1 MNYNVETNYKMDSSL
16 FKNKQLINAM
26 KKLNNLFL
34 KETYKGN
41 KVSYYYEDLNGN
53 VISYNKDICFYAAS
67 AIKILVCLYIM
78 EKARSKKID
87 LNTKL
92 LVKMDELKPDTGIIK
107 NQKNNQEYSVKELIK
122 YTLVESDNTAY
133 LKLVNYVGK
142 ETLKEYGRSL
152 GAKFTMIG
160 KETDSFGIISCSD
173 MIIYWKNVKKF
184 IDRNDDYGNLLK
196 KYLSNP
202 TYKIVEND
210 GVLKYNYVRKYGSYD
225 IAYHEAGYVETSKPY
240 FMIILTQLNKESYKK
255 KFVNDTSKLLLN
267 INKILNERED

>member
-1 MNYNVETNYKMDSSL
+1 MNYNVETNYKIDSSL

-107 NQKNNQEYSVKELIK
+107 NQKNQ
-122 YTLVESDNTAY
+122 
-133 LKLVNYVGK
+133 
-142 ETLKEYGRSL
+142 
-152 GAKFTMIG
+152 F
-160 KETDSFGIISCSD
+160 
-173 MIIYWKNVKKF
+173 
-184 IDRNDDYGNLLK
+184 
-196 KYLSNP
+196 
-202 TYKIVEND
+202 
-210 GVLKYNYVRKYGSYD
+210 
-225 IAYHEAGYVETSKPY
+225 
-240 FMIILTQLNKESYKK
+240 
-255 KFVNDTSKLLLN
+255 
-267 INKILNERED
+267 

>member
-1 MNYNVETNYKMDSSL
+1 
-16 FKNKQLINAM
+16 
-26 KKLNNLFL
+26 
-34 KETYKGN
+34 
-41 KVSYYYEDLNGN
+41 
-53 VISYNKDICFYAAS
+53 
-67 AIKILVCLYIM
+67 M

-142 ETLKEYGRSL
+142 ETLKEYGQSL

-160 KETDSFGIISCSD
+160 KQTDSFGIINCSD

-196 KYLSNP
+196 KIYQIQHI
-202 TYKIVEND
+202 K
-210 GVLKYNYVRKYGSYD
+210 
-225 IAYHEAGYVETSKPY
+225 
-240 FMIILTQLNKESYKK
+240 
-255 KFVNDTSKLLLN
+255 
-267 INKILNERED
+267 

>member
-1 MNYNVETNYKMDSSL
+1 
-16 FKNKQLINAM
+16 
-26 KKLNNLFL
+26 
-34 KETYKGN
+34 
-41 KVSYYYEDLNGN
+41 
-53 VISYNKDICFYAAS
+53 
-67 AIKILVCLYIM
+67 
-78 EKARSKKID
+78 
-87 LNTKL
+87 
-92 LVKMDELKPDTGIIK
+92 
-107 NQKNNQEYSVKELIK
+107 
-122 YTLVESDNTAY
+122 
-133 LKLVNYVGK
+133 
-142 ETLKEYGRSL
+142 
-152 GAKFTMIG
+152 MIG
-160 KETDSFGIISCSD
+160 KETDSFGIINCSD

-255 KFVNDTSKLLLN
+255 KFVNDTNKLLLN

>member
-1 MNYNVETNYKMDSSL
+1 M
-16 FKNKQLINAM
+16 QW

-142 ETLKEYGRSL
+142 ETLKEYGQSL

-160 KETDSFGIISCSD
+160 KETDSFGIINCSD

-184 IDRNDDYGNLLK
+184 IDRNDDYGKTTLLAFLVGYP
-196 KYLSNP
+196 YLCNP
-202 TYKIVEND
+202 DVSTYLVFHPMETEWTKTWIQTCPENARSAKSTWS
-210 GVLKYNYVRKYGSYD
+210 GW
-225 IAYHEAGYVETSKPY
+225 A
-240 FMIILTQLNKESYKK
+240 
-255 KFVNDTSKLLLN
+255 
-267 INKILNERED
+267 